1 MRNGLLDLLDSSL
14 IQITE
19 DRYFWQDSIRYAGR
33 ELLHRE
39 QIQKKYLETIISQT
53 LYYGTYMFLNQNI
66 MLAHAKPEDGV
77 LHMGVQMT
85 IFRQPVEF
93 PNDHQAKIII
103 VLAAEDQEKH
113 LNMLNDIF
121 KIVSDENMCRQ
132 ITEQNSAEDILCLL
146 KKQL

>member
-1 MRNGLLDLLDSSL
+1 
-14 IQITE
+14 
-19 DRYFWQDSIRYAGR
+19 
-33 ELLHRE
+33 
-39 QIQKKYLETIISQT
+39 
-53 LYYGTYMFLNQNI
+53 
-66 MLAHAKPEDGV
+66 
-77 LHMGVQMT
+77 MT